1 MFSWSSEE
9 VSLPFYRRD
18 NWGLEQSQTRATTS
32 DSWSSILF
40 TGESFGEF
48 LANKEYLEC
57 LLREGVR
64 QFQKDVDRL
73 GGI

>member
-1 MFSWSSEE
+1 MSHSHFIEGTTEGWSRAS
-9 VSLPFYRRD
+9 
-18 NWGLEQSQTRATTS
+18 TRITTS
-32 DSWSSILF
+32 DSWSNILL
-40 TGESFGEF
+40 TVGVFGE
-48 LANKEYLEC
+48 LLGNREYLEC